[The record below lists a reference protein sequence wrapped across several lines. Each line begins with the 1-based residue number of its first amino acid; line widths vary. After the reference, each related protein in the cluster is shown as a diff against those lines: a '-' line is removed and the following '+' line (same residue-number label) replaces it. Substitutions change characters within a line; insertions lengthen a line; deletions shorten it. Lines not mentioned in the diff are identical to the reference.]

1 MYCLN
6 YWNFSY
12 TCFFQGVK
20 HLTVSFPAE
29 IKTTFISLKIEGL
42 YFKQKLS
49 KALFKMSLTSAGD
62 VTEGGGGGNIK
73 K

>member
-1 MYCLN
+1 MQSKTCDHGLRSFLNSSQRDSFFFFFTSMYCLN

-12 TCFFQGVK
+12 IYFFLGVK

-42 YFKQKLS
+42 YF
-49 KALFKMSLTSAGD
+49 M
-62 VTEGGGGGNIK
+62 
-73 K
+73 